1 MAIIYSYPNG
11 SSALASDTLTI
22 TRSSIDSPVPNP
34 TFTLTVAQIAAFV
47 QSQLAGGTP
56 SYIPV
61 FNTSNT
67 IIDSPMYLNDFAAP
81 TILTIGVDVAI
92 RGNLLLENDS
102 ADTTITIRS
111 DSSNTD
117 PGGEQHN
124 PSIKFIQDGGVQ
136 NAAIGFNIIDD
147 TGGGTIPGTGNRFW
161 IVNAMDDNIGEG
173 GITFGTAQVDGWDNA
188 IGRFI
193 IRGDGKGLFGH
204 PDSLYS
210 KTLGSQFEIYDNR
223 DENTTT
229 DPSFSVYSVVD

>member
-67 IIDSPMYLNDFAAP
+67 IIDSSMYLDDFAAP
-81 TILTIGVDVAI
+81 TLLTIGNDTAI
-92 RGNLLLENDS
+92 RGNLLLETGGQ
-102 ADTTITIRS
+102 DTTITIVS
-111 DSSNTD
+111 DGSNI
-117 PGGEQHN
+117 GENNN
-124 PSIKFIQDGGVQ
+124 PSIQFIQDGGAQ

-147 TGGGTIPGTGNRFW
+147 TDGGTKPGTGNRFW
-161 IVNAMDDNIGEG
+161 IVNAMGDNVGEG
-173 GITFGTAQVDGWDNA
+173 GITFGTALD
-188 IGRFI
+188 
-193 IRGDGKGLFGH
+193 
-204 PDSLYS
+204 
-210 KTLGSQFEIYDNR
+210 R
-223 DENTTT
+223 DWETQ
-229 DPSFSVYSVVD
+229 

>member
-22 TRSSIDSPVPNP
+22 TRSSIDFPVPNP

-56 SYIPV
+56 NYIPV

-67 IIDSPMYLNDFAAP
+67 IIDSSMYLDDFAAP
-81 TILTIGVDVAI
+81 TLLTIGNDTKI
-92 RGNLLLENDS
+92 QGNLTLEQDQ
-102 ADTTITIRS
+102 ADATITIIS
-111 DSSNTD
+111 DGSNIE

-124 PSIKFIQDGGVQ
+124 PSIKFIQDGGAQ

-161 IVNAMDDNIGEG
+161 IVNYFYLD
-173 GITFGTAQVDGWDNA
+173 
-188 IGRFI
+188 
-193 IRGDGKGLFGH
+193 
-204 PDSLYS
+204 
-210 KTLGSQFEIYDNR
+210 
-223 DENTTT
+223 
-229 DPSFSVYSVVD
+229 